1 MRLILLRW
9 SVPNWQMGICLAVAC
24 NVVVGNGAISYKV
37 CLVCTGILFVRDC
50 MLCSNTQTLGV
61 RFRRRGKYYKKKPKP
76 TTTMAAT
83 TTGAATTTPT
93 TMTTAPTTMT
103 TAPTT
108 MTTMTTVPPTMCVL
122 LQQCSSTN
130 QLSAETNGLY
140 SNLLS
145 NLITA
150 TRANAQEVSS
160 MFAAVE
166 TL

>member
-1 MRLILLRW
+1 
-9 SVPNWQMGICLAVAC
+9 MGICLAVAC

-61 RFRRRGKYYKKKPKP
+61 RFRRRGKYYKTKPKP

-83 TTGAATTTPT
+83 TTGAATTT
-93 TMTTAPTTMT
+93 ATTMT

-130 QLSAETNGLY
+130 QLSAQTNGLY

-145 NLITA
+145 NLVTA